1 MEEARRV
8 LARLERIESLD
19 RECARP
25 GDLLAELRALLV
37 EAEAWTRA
45 ERTVPDEAVDAVERC
60 RALLEDSRRTLLA

>member
-19 RECARP
+19 RASARP
-25 GDLLAELRALLV
+25 GDLLTELRALLV

-60 RALLEDSRRTLLA
+60 RALLEESRRTLLA